1 MVCAA
6 LYSSD
11 GSSPKA
17 TKALSASL
25 RQRRP
30 NSITQSS
37 GSIWTL
43 LPSARSIESRP
54 AIGARQELLSVLGC
68 WQFCSL
74 SALAREMSE
83 CPRHALYVNPDLA
96 IVTVAADRGDECPR
110 CGWLGLSRAGTPC
123 EVRRLSSAA
132 DPPRRLTKVAEARPP
147 ALFARSGLSEAAGH
161 RACPALTQP
170 RPLVRFAISA
180 IACLLFVSDL
190 SRRLRSVS

>member
-1 MVCAA
+1 VAAGTDAREARAGSLARGHFRPVHSGACGEREMVCAA

-54 AIGARQELLSVLGC
+54 PIGARQELLSVLGC

-110 CGWLGLSRAGTPC
+110 CSWLGLSRAGTPC

-132 DPPRRLTKVAEARPP
+132 DPPHYGDPGTSSRKT
-147 ALFARSGLSEAAGH
+147 AAG
-161 RACPALTQP
+161 
-170 RPLVRFAISA
+170 
-180 IACLLFVSDL
+180 
-190 SRRLRSVS
+190 SR